1 MKNPTIRIC
10 VLVSILMLIIA
21 WLSIDEE
28 LGEDVKVCLAA
39 DSNRKGMRPESTRIC
54 VDLNVK
60 PGKAIPIEDL
70 DAFIFTAYCKDRKYF
85 RNYIRTAKCPDD
97 AESMDAISL
106 N

>member
-1 MKNPTIRIC
+1 
-10 VLVSILMLIIA
+10 MLIIA

-28 LGEDVKVCLAA
+28 LGEDVKVCLTA